1 MVENE
6 TMYKK
11 HYSNQA
17 RVRRHIRLR
26 KKLAGTTERP
36 RLSVFRS
43 GDQIYAQIIDDTA
56 QRTLLAASSRD
67 AEFAKMSSDKI
78 AALDGAEAPESL
90 KGLEKNRRVRQ
101 AWLVGE
107 LVAKRA
113 KKAGITQVVYDR
125 GGYIYHGRIAAL
137 AEGARHGGL
146 EF

>member
-1 MVENE
+1 
-6 TMYKK
+6 MYKK
-11 HYSNQA
+11 QYSNQA

-26 KKLAGTTERP
+26 KKVSGTTERP

-43 GDQIYAQIIDDTA
+43 GDQIYAQVIDDTA
-56 QRTLLAASSRD
+56 RRTLLAASSRD
-67 AEFAKMSSDKI
+67 AEVAKISIDKI
-78 AALDGAEAPESL
+78 TVLDGDDAPESL
-90 KGLEKNRRVRQ
+90 KGIEKNRRVRQ

-113 KKAGITQVVYDR
+113 KAAGVTQVVYDR

>member
-1 MVENE
+1 
-6 TMYKK
+6 MYKK
-11 HYSNQA
+11 QYSNQA

-67 AEFAKMSSDKI
+67 AELAKTSSDKI
-78 AALDGAEAPESL
+78 AGLDGDDAPESL
-90 KGLEKNRRVRQ
+90 KGIEKNRRVRQ

>member
-1 MVENE
+1 
-6 TMYKK
+6 MYKK
-11 HYSNQA
+11 QYSNQA

-67 AEFAKMSSDKI
+67 AELAKTSSDKI
-78 AALDGAEAPESL
+78 AGLDGDEAPESL

>member
-1 MVENE
+1 
-6 TMYKK
+6 MYKK
-11 HYSNQA
+11 QYSNQS

-67 AEFAKMSSDKI
+67 AELSKMSSDKI
-78 AALDGAEAPESL
+78 AALDGDETPESL

-107 LVAKRA
+107 LVARRA

>member
-1 MVENE
+1 
-6 TMYKK
+6 MYKK
-11 HYSNQA
+11 QYSNQG

-78 AALDGAEAPESL
+78 AALDGEDAPESL

>member
-1 MVENE
+1 
-6 TMYKK
+6 MYKK
-11 HYSNQA
+11 QYSNQA

-26 KKLAGTTERP
+26 RKLAGTTERP

-43 GDQIYAQIIDDTA
+43 GDQIYAQVIDDTA
-56 QRTLLAASSRD
+56 RRTLLAASSRD
-67 AEFAKMSSDKI
+67 AELAKMSSDKI
-78 AALDGAEAPESL
+78 AGLDGEETPESL
-90 KGLEKNRRVRQ
+90 KGIEKNRRVRQ

-113 KKAGITQVVYDR
+113 KAAGVTQVVYDR

-146 EF
+146 AF

>member
-1 MVENE
+1 
-6 TMYKK
+6 MYKK
-11 HYSNQA
+11 QYSNQG

-43 GDQIYAQIIDDTA
+43 GDQIYAQVIDDTA

-67 AEFAKMSSDKI
+67 AEFAKLSSDKI
-78 AALDGAEAPESL
+78 AGLDGDDAPESL

-107 LVAKRA
+107 LVARRA

-125 GGYIYHGRIAAL
+125 GGYIFHGRIAAL

>member
-1 MVENE
+1 
-6 TMYKK
+6 MYKK
-11 HYSNQA
+11 QYSNQS

-67 AEFAKMSSDKI
+67 AELSKMSSDKI
-78 AALDGAEAPESL
+78 AALDGDETPESL

-107 LVAKRA
+107 LVARRA

-137 AEGARHGGL
+137 AEGARYGGL

>member
-1 MVENE
+1 
-6 TMYKK
+6 MYKK
-11 HYSNQA
+11 QYSNQA

-78 AALDGAEAPESL
+78 AGLDGDETPESL
-90 KGLEKNRRVRQ
+90 KGIEKNRRVRH

-107 LVAKRA
+107 LVARRA

>member
-1 MVENE
+1 
-6 TMYKK
+6 
-11 HYSNQA
+11 
-17 RVRRHIRLR
+17 
-26 KKLAGTTERP
+26 TTERP

-67 AEFAKMSSDKI
+67 AELSKTSSGAI
-78 AALDGAEAPESL
+78 AGLDGDDAPESL
-90 KGLEKNRRVRQ
+90 KGIEKNRRVRQ

-113 KKAGITQVVYDR
+113 KAAGVTQVVYDR

>member
-1 MVENE
+1 
-6 TMYKK
+6 MYKK
-11 HYSNQA
+11 QYSNQA

-67 AEFAKMSSDKI
+67 AELAKTSSDKI
-78 AALDGAEAPESL
+78 AGLDGDDAPESL
-90 KGLEKNRRVRQ
+90 KGIEKNRRVRQ

-113 KKAGITQVVYDR
+113 KAAGVTQVVYDR

>member
-1 MVENE
+1 
-6 TMYKK
+6 MYKK
-11 HYSNQA
+11 QYSSQA

-43 GDQIYAQIIDDTA
+43 GDQIYAQIIDDMA
-56 QRTLLAASSRD
+56 QRTLLAACSRD
-67 AEFAKMSSDKI
+67 AELAKTSSDKI
-78 AALDGAEAPESL
+78 AGLDGDEAPESL

-107 LVAKRA
+107 LVARRA

>member
-11 HYSNQA
+11 QYSNQS

-78 AALDGAEAPESL
+78 AGLDGDEAPESL

-107 LVAKRA
+107 LVARRA

>member
-1 MVENE
+1 
-6 TMYKK
+6 MYKK
-11 HYSNQA
+11 QYSNQA

-26 KKLAGTTERP
+26 KKVSGTTERP

-43 GDQIYAQIIDDTA
+43 GDQIYAQLIDDTA
-56 QRTLLAASSRD
+56 QRTLLSASSRD
-67 AEFAKMSSDKI
+67 AEFAKLSSDKI
-78 AALDGAEAPESL
+78 ATLDGEDAPESL

-113 KKAGITQVVYDR
+113 KAAGVTQVVYDR

>member
-1 MVENE
+1 
-6 TMYKK
+6 MYKK
-11 HYSNQA
+11 QYSNQA

-26 KKLAGTTERP
+26 KKVSGTTERP

-56 QRTLLAASSRD
+56 QRTLLSASSRD
-67 AEFAKMSSDKI
+67 AEFAKLSSDKI
-78 AALDGAEAPESL
+78 AALDGEDAPESL
-90 KGLEKNRRVRQ
+90 KGLEQNRRVRQ

-113 KKAGITQVVYDR
+113 KAAGVTQVVYDR

>member
-1 MVENE
+1 
-6 TMYKK
+6 MYKK
-11 HYSNQA
+11 QYSNQS

-43 GDQIYAQIIDDTA
+43 GDQIYAQVIDDTA

-78 AALDGAEAPESL
+78 AALDGDETPESL
-90 KGLEKNRRVRQ
+90 KGLDKNRRVRQ

-107 LVAKRA
+107 LVARRA
-113 KKAGITQVVYDR
+113 KQAGITQVVYDR

-146 EF
+146 AF

>member
-1 MVENE
+1 
-6 TMYKK
+6 MYKK
-11 HYSNQA
+11 QYSNQS

-78 AALDGAEAPESL
+78 AALDGEDAPESL

>member
-1 MVENE
+1 
-6 TMYKK
+6 MYKK
-11 HYSNQA
+11 QYSNQA

-26 KKLAGTTERP
+26 KKVSGTTGRP

-43 GDQIYAQIIDDTA
+43 GDQIYAQVIDDTA
-56 QRTLLAASSRD
+56 QRTLLAASSLD
-67 AEFAKMSSDKI
+67 PEFAKLSSDKI
-78 AALDGAEAPESL
+78 AGLDGDETPESL
-90 KGLEKNRRVRQ
+90 KGIEKNRRVRQ

-107 LVAKRA
+107 LVAQRA
-113 KKAGITQVVYDR
+113 KAAGVTQVVYDR

>member
-1 MVENE
+1 
-6 TMYKK
+6 MYKK
-11 HYSNQA
+11 QYSNQS

-67 AEFAKMSSDKI
+67 AEFSKMSSDKI
-78 AALDGAEAPESL
+78 AGLDGDETPESL

>member
-1 MVENE
+1 
-6 TMYKK
+6 MYKK
-11 HYSNQA
+11 QYSNQS

-67 AEFAKMSSDKI
+67 AELSMMSSDKI
-78 AALDGAEAPESL
+78 AALDGDETPESL

-107 LVAKRA
+107 LVARRA

>member
-1 MVENE
+1 
-6 TMYKK
+6 MYKK
-11 HYSNQA
+11 QYSNQA

-26 KKLAGTTERP
+26 KKVSGTTERP

-43 GDQIYAQIIDDTA
+43 GDQIYAQVIDDTA
-56 QRTLLAASSRD
+56 HRTLLAASSRD
-67 AEFAKMSSDKI
+67 AEFAKMSGDKI
-78 AALDGAEAPESL
+78 ATLDGEDAPESL

-113 KKAGITQVVYDR
+113 KAAGITQVVYDR

>member
-1 MVENE
+1 
-6 TMYKK
+6 MYKK
-11 HYSNQA
+11 QYSNQA

-26 KKLAGTTERP
+26 KKLSGTTERP

-67 AEFAKMSSDKI
+67 AELAKTSSDKI
-78 AALDGAEAPESL
+78 AGLDGDDAPESL
-90 KGLEKNRRVRQ
+90 KGIEKNRRVRQ

-113 KKAGITQVVYDR
+113 KAAGVTQVVYDR

>member
-1 MVENE
+1 
-6 TMYKK
+6 MYKK
-11 HYSNQA
+11 QYSNQA

-67 AEFAKMSSDKI
+67 AELSKTSSGAI
-78 AALDGAEAPESL
+78 AGLDGDDAPESL
-90 KGLEKNRRVRQ
+90 KGIEKNRRVRQ

-113 KKAGITQVVYDR
+113 KAAGVTQVVYDR

>member
-1 MVENE
+1 
-6 TMYKK
+6 MYKK
-11 HYSNQA
+11 QYSNQA

-26 KKLAGTTERP
+26 KKVSGTTERP

-56 QRTLLAASSRD
+56 QRTLLSASSRD
-67 AEFAKMSSDKI
+67 AEFAKLSSDKI
-78 AALDGAEAPESL
+78 AALDGEDAPESL
-90 KGLEKNRRVRQ
+90 KGLEQNRRVRQ

-113 KKAGITQVVYDR
+113 KAAGVTQVVYDR

-146 EF
+146 VF

>member
-1 MVENE
+1 
-6 TMYKK
+6 MYKK
-11 HYSNQA
+11 QYSNQA

-26 KKLAGTTERP
+26 KKVSGTTERP

-43 GDQIYAQIIDDTA
+43 GDQIYAQVIDDTA
-56 QRTLLAASSRD
+56 QRTLLSASSRD
-67 AEFAKMSSDKI
+67 AEFAKLSSDKI
-78 AALDGAEAPESL
+78 ATLDGEDAPESL

-113 KKAGITQVVYDR
+113 KAAGITQVVYDR

>member
-1 MVENE
+1 
-6 TMYKK
+6 MYKK
-11 HYSNQA
+11 QYSNQA

-67 AEFAKMSSDKI
+67 AELAKTSSDKI
-78 AALDGAEAPESL
+78 AGLDGDDAPESL
-90 KGLEKNRRVRQ
+90 KGIEKNRRVRQ

-113 KKAGITQVVYDR
+113 KEAGDHAGRLRSWRLHLPWAHR
-125 GGYIYHGRIAAL
+125 GAGRGRAPWWPGIL
-137 AEGARHGGL
+137 GA
-146 EF
+146 

>member
-1 MVENE
+1 
-6 TMYKK
+6 MYKK
-11 HYSNQA
+11 QYSNQA

-43 GDQIYAQIIDDTA
+43 GDQIYAQVIDDTA
-56 QRTLLAASSRD
+56 RRTLLAASSRD
-67 AEFAKMSSDKI
+67 AELAKMSSDKI
-78 AALDGAEAPESL
+78 AGLDGDETPESL

-107 LVAKRA
+107 LVARRA
-113 KKAGITQVVYDR
+113 KKAGITQVVFDR

>member
-1 MVENE
+1 
-6 TMYKK
+6 MYKK
-11 HYSNQA
+11 QYSNQA

-43 GDQIYAQIIDDTA
+43 GDQIYAQVIDDTA

-78 AALDGAEAPESL
+78 AGLDGDEAPESL
-90 KGLEKNRRVRQ
+90 KGIEKNRRVRQ

>member
-1 MVENE
+1 
-6 TMYKK
+6 MYKK
-11 HYSNQA
+11 QYSNQA

-26 KKLAGTTERP
+26 KKLAGTTGRP

-43 GDQIYAQIIDDTA
+43 GDQIYAQIIDDMA

-67 AEFAKMSSDKI
+67 AELAKTSSDKI
-78 AALDGAEAPESL
+78 AGLDGDEAPESL

-107 LVAKRA
+107 LVARRA

>member
-1 MVENE
+1 
-6 TMYKK
+6 MYKK
-11 HYSNQA
+11 QYSNQA

-26 KKLAGTTERP
+26 KKLAGTTGRP

-67 AEFAKMSSDKI
+67 AELAKTSSDKI
-78 AALDGAEAPESL
+78 AGLDGDEAPESL

-107 LVAKRA
+107 LVARRA

>member
-1 MVENE
+1 
-6 TMYKK
+6 MYKK
-11 HYSNQA
+11 KYANQA

-26 KKLAGTTERP
+26 KKVAGTTVRP

-56 QRTLLAASSRD
+56 RRTLLAASSRD
-67 AEFAKMSSDKI
+67 AEFAKLSADAI
-78 AALDGAEAPESL
+78 AGLDGDETPESL
-90 KGLEKNRRVRQ
+90 KGIEKNRRVRQ

-113 KKAGITQVVYDR
+113 KTAGITQVVYDR

>member
-1 MVENE
+1 
-6 TMYKK
+6 MYKK
-11 HYSNQA
+11 QYSNQA

-26 KKLAGTTERP
+26 KKVSGTTERP

-67 AEFAKMSSDKI
+67 AEFAKMSIDKI
-78 AALDGAEAPESL
+78 ARLDGDDAPESL
-90 KGLEKNRRVRQ
+90 KGIEKNRRVRQ

-113 KKAGITQVVYDR
+113 KAAGVTQVVYDR

>member
-1 MVENE
+1 
-6 TMYKK
+6 MYKK
-11 HYSNQA
+11 QYSNQA

-43 GDQIYAQIIDDTA
+43 GDQIYAQVIDDTA

-67 AEFAKMSSDKI
+67 AELAKVSSDKI
-78 AALDGAEAPESL
+78 AGLDGDEAPESL

-113 KKAGITQVVYDR
+113 KAAGVTQVVYDR

>member
-1 MVENE
+1 
-6 TMYKK
+6 MYKK
-11 HYSNQA
+11 QYSNQS

-26 KKLAGTTERP
+26 KKLTGTTERP

-56 QRTLLAASSRD
+56 QRTLLSASSRD
-67 AEFAKMSSDKI
+67 AEFAKMSSNKI
-78 AALDGAEAPESL
+78 AGLDGDEAPESL
-90 KGLEKNRRVRQ
+90 KGIEKNRRVRQ

-113 KKAGITQVVYDR
+113 KAAGVTLVVYDR

>member
-1 MVENE
+1 
-6 TMYKK
+6 MYKK
-11 HYSNQA
+11 QYSNQG

-26 KKLAGTTERP
+26 KKLVGTTGRP

-43 GDQIYAQIIDDTA
+43 GDQIYAQVIDDTA
-56 QRTLLAASSRD
+56 RRTLLAASSRD
-67 AEFAKMSSDKI
+67 AELAKMSSDKI
-78 AALDGAEAPESL
+78 AGLDGDETPESL

-107 LVAKRA
+107 LVAQRA

>member
-1 MVENE
+1 
-6 TMYKK
+6 MYKK
-11 HYSNQA
+11 QDSNQA

-43 GDQIYAQIIDDTA
+43 GDQIYAQVIDDTA

-78 AALDGAEAPESL
+78 AGLDGDETPESL

-107 LVAKRA
+107 LVARRA

-125 GGYIYHGRIAAL
+125 GGYIYHGRIKAL
-137 AEGARHGGL
+137 ADAARAGGL